1 MSEMVDEK
9 VVSLKF
15 DNKQF
20 EQGVSSTLSTLDRF
34 KKALH
39 FEGTSK
45 GLENLS
51 NKVKNVDMKS

>member
-1 MSEMVDEK
+1 MVDEK